1 MKICPECSFENPDTE
16 SVCQKCY
23 ASLSDIY
30 SSDSSE
36 KTEEFFAKI
45 ERKEKILK
53 FIHIALIPLYYA
65 ICLPLSVMCYLK
77 IKTAGVL
84 FLIFLFLPL
93 LYYFSIFKPEAI
105 FYLQH
110 MFEIDNIDEVEIS
123 DWYYISSRFGGYL
136 ILAFGIFAII
146 RISVSVLI

>member
-1 MKICPECSFENPDTE
+1 MKICQQCKFENPDSE
-16 SVCQKCY
+16 AVCQKCY
-23 ASLSDIY
+23 ASLSGVE

-36 KTEEFFAKI
+36 ITEEFFAKI
-45 ERKEKILK
+45 ERKDKITK
-53 FIHIALIPLYYA
+53 FIHTALIPLYYL
-65 ICLPLSVMCYLK
+65 ICLPLSVRFYLK

-93 LYYFSIFKPEAI
+93 LYWFSIFKPEAM

-123 DWYYISSRFGGYL
+123 DWYYTSSRIGGYI
-136 ILAFGIFAII
+136 ILAFGIFAVI
-146 RISVSVLI
+146 RISVSVLM